1 MIKRILGT
9 AILVAFLQGCASYS
23 PVVDTAGRSG
33 TFDKSRAEHLSND
46 LVICKEITDK
56 NVNYYVEGSAVV
68 NNWIL
73 RPASLFVIPKMEY
86 KEKKIY
92 DDCLH
97 GRGHSVLGR

>member
-1 MIKRILGT
+1 MKHWKALILC
-9 AILVAFLQGCASYS
+9 IFLVNCAYN
-23 PVVDTAGRSG
+23 PKVDTAGRSG

-56 NVNYYVEGSAVV
+56 NVNYYVEGAAVV

-73 RPASLFVIPKMEY
+73 RPVSLFVIPKIEY

-92 DDCLH
+92 DDCLY